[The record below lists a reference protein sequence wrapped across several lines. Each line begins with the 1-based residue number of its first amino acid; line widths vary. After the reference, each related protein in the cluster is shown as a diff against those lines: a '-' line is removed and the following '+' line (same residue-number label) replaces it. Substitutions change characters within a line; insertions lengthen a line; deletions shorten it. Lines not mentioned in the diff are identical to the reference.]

1 MTEPVREIA
10 TSFSYSLRRIQNF
23 HVKKIKIRL
32 KFKSGVVHILRTES
46 VQVLR
51 TEPVLYIVFIIWDGF
66 CPQKLYGVR
75 PRSVDET
82 RPEFGDEFLKFAMQ
96 I

>member
-1 MTEPVREIA
+1 MEK
-10 TSFSYSLRRIQNF
+10 N
-23 HVKKIKIRL
+23 KIRL